1 MKNII
6 IFKAE
11 FEYVKDVM
19 ILKENKEDIQQIKNE
34 FVDYQKLIKK
44 IESSND
50 ICPYLFKIITIYI
63 RDKLLIK
70 LRSITVK
77 FNIYVDKKQT

>member
-34 FVDYQKLIKK
+34 FVDY
-44 IESSND
+44 
-50 ICPYLFKIITIYI
+50 
-63 RDKLLIK
+63 
-70 LRSITVK
+70 
-77 FNIYVDKKQT
+77 